1 MTGSILIVDDNAHVL
16 TLMSKFLIS
25 KKYQVETGSDG
36 AAAMDLLLRKKP
48 NLLILDA
55 FLPKIDGFELLKR
68 LRGHPE
74 LKNIPVIMVTAFYK
88 EKAHQERATGEL
100 GAAAYLIKPFPLH
113 VLYHEVRKAFR
124 KPEKTRSQGKPV
136 QKRPV
141 KARSTAAKDEKNAS
155 SRAEPEK
162 ASEES
167 LHVPSSGNLAVY
179 SMPVI
184 LNQLFSEGA
193 TGKLHL
199 KAGGFNRSIFM
210 LNGCPVW
217 AESDVPDDTLS
228 SYLMDSGKI
237 SSKRYEEIKQIIE
250 QTGRRHDE
258 VLLESGDISPHD
270 LYEALQEHM
279 KARILNCFD
288 WQEGEFEFEP
298 LKEFPKDVI
307 VIKMEP
313 ARIIIDGIRE
323 HGGME
328 NTEAYSRITDDS
340 TIIPSREPLYT
351 PQQLQLGPVEQ
362 QIVKLALSGMKVGDI
377 VRSIKSRQKVRQILF
392 SSTLGDLKAKVDS
405 AGIVLRFL
413 YALDCLGVF
422 RIAAMKEK
430 TAAAVDPKSFRHKRR
445 RVRLKG
451 RMAERRDRL
460 LRDYFNLQ
468 GRDYFS
474 LLGLSPEASE
484 EEIRQAYNKKKRQYH
499 PDNYLDVSRES
510 SEEISDLIEKA
521 EELYL
526 SVEEA
531 YATLM
536 DPAKREEY
544 VNSLGA
550 PRP

>member
-1 MTGSILIVDDNAHVL
+1 MANSILIVDDNAHFL
-16 TLMSKFLIS
+16 TLMSKFLTS
-25 KKYQVETGSDG
+25 KKYQVETASDG

-48 NLLILDA
+48 GLLILDA
-55 FLPKIDGFELLKR
+55 FLPKIDGFEILKR

-88 EKAHQERATGEL
+88 EKEHQERATGKL
-100 GAAAYLIKPFPLH
+100 GVVAYLIKPFPLH
-113 VLYHEVRKAFR
+113 VLYHEVRKTFR
-124 KPEKTRSQGKPV
+124 KLEKTPSHDAPG
-136 QKRPV
+136 QKRPL
-141 KARSTAAKDEKNAS
+141 KARSAA
-155 SRAEPEK
+155 AETKKVATSTQELDDS
-162 ASEES
+162 AEDR
-167 LHVPSSGNLAVY
+167 LRVPSRGRLVEY

-184 LNQLFSEGA
+184 LNHLFSEGA
-193 TGKLHL
+193 TGRLHL
-199 KAGGFNRSIFM
+199 KSGEYNKYIFM

-228 SYLMDSGKI
+228 SYLMDNGRI
-237 SSKRYEEIKQIIE
+237 SSERYEKIQEIIE
-250 QTGRRHDE
+250 KTGRRHDE

-279 KARILNCFD
+279 KARILNCFG
-288 WQEGEFEFEP
+288 WQEGAFEFEP
-298 LKEFPKDVI
+298 LQEFPKDVI
-307 VIKMEP
+307 VIRMET

-430 TAAAVDPKSFRHKRR
+430 TSEVVDPKSFRHKRR

-451 RMAERRDRL
+451 KMAERRNRL

-526 SVEEA
+526 TVEEA

-536 DPAKREEY
+536 DPSKREEY
-544 VNSLGA
+544 VNSLGT
-550 PRP
+550 PQP